1 MDTLRVS
8 MVGNQKF
15 KQLLQESCSSR
26 GGLVKYDNIP
36 NSPSFHHVFRYLHSL
51 QSQWESRLGSKEDQ
65 ENIQRLHI
73 TQTVLNAVLY
83 YLVFHFIQ
91 IQEQSWWAE

>member
-1 MDTLRVS
+1 MDTLQVS

-15 KQLLQESCSSR
+15 KQLIQESCSSR

-36 NSPSFHHVFRYLHSL
+36 NSPSFHHVLTDIFIHYKASGKAD
-51 QSQWESRLGSKEDQ
+51 WEVKRIKKIFKGY
-65 ENIQRLHI
+65 
-73 TQTVLNAVLY
+73 TVLNVILHSILVL
-83 YLVFHFIQ
+83 HFIQ

>member
-36 NSPSFHHVFRYLHSL
+36 NSPSFHHVLRYLHSL
-51 QSQWESRLGSKEDQ
+51 QSPWESRLGSKEDQ

-73 TQTVLNAVLY
+73 FKCY
-83 YLVFHFIQ
+83 IILVFHFIQ

>member
-36 NSPSFHHVFRYLHSL
+36 NSPSFHHVLIDIFIHYKASGKAD
-51 QSQWESRLGSKEDQ
+51 WEVKRIKKIFKGY
-65 ENIQRLHI
+65 
-73 TQTVLNAVLY
+73 TVLNVILHSILVL
-83 YLVFHFIQ
+83 HFIQ

>member
-26 GGLVKYDNIP
+26 GGGGLIKYDNIS
-36 NSPSFHHVFRYLHSL
+36 NSQSFHHVLRYLHSL
-51 QSQWESRLGSKEDQ
+51 QSPWESRLGSKEDQ
-65 ENIQRLHI
+65 ENIQRLHSFKCTI
-73 TQTVLNAVLY
+73 
-83 YLVFHFIQ
+83 LVFNFIQ